1 LLELLGSGDAVPT
14 GGPASLCDWR
24 RLGVVERI
32 VETGATGLEPAT
44 SGVTDHARG
53 ITILH
58 QMARKSPISRDF
70 GEA

>member
-24 RLGVVERI
+24 RLGAVERI
-32 VETGATGLEPAT
+32 DETGATGLEPAT

-53 ITILH
+53 NTILPVKT
-58 QMARKSPISRDF
+58 RKSPNSRDF
-70 GEA
+70 